1 MRYKYLMVDSRG
13 NPVAHV
19 SSDDGPDKSVWQ
31 VRAED
36 GDIKRIL
43 SHEYVSLLG
52 VSEELPAMEGRV
64 TACHGNM
71 ISIAPVRT
79 LGEDV
84 RRNLRIPVRFESFL
98 YPVSGRWR
106 GRVPILSN
114 DLSCGGIAFFCARKL
129 EVGEIAQIVIPVTAQ
144 PLLLDLKILRQRPS
158 GEPVPLY
165 AGAFMDLLHDQE
177 KLVREAVF
185 GIQLHYTPD
194 ASIGK
199 DVTR

>member
-1 MRYKYLMVDSRG
+1 
-13 NPVAHV
+13 
-19 SSDDGPDKSVWQ
+19 
-31 VRAED
+31 
-36 GDIKRIL
+36 
-43 SHEYVSLLG
+43 
-52 VSEELPAMEGRV
+52 MEGRV